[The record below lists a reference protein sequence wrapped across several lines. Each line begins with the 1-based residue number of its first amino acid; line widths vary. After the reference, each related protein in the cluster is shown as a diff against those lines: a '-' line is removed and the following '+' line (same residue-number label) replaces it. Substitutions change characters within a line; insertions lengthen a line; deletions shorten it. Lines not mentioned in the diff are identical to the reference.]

1 MKNERAT
8 MFVSTEAA
16 ERQLDRLLGF
26 FPRIDAKVS
35 ALTAMTFGQIAVAA
49 LNLEANDFKKWWI
62 AGPAG
67 FFALS
72 VFWTALHL
80 YKCAYPHLKGGEGS
94 LIYFGEISKF
104 QELEF
109 VSRFSEVTDKE
120 LKSDIAAQIWRNSQV
135 LTFKYDFLKRA
146 TLGSIISVIPWTA
159 LVCITSLTHLK
170 IPGSS

>member
-1 MKNERAT
+1 
-8 MFVSTEAA
+8 
-16 ERQLDRLLGF
+16 
-26 FPRIDAKVS
+26 
-35 ALTAMTFGQIAVAA
+35 MTFGQIAVAA

-109 VSRFSEVTDKE
+109 VSLHILRYPEAPKNGDLRSTRIPIPFIHCVENSSVTGE
-120 LKSDIAAQIWRNSQV
+120 AVVV
-135 LTFKYDFLKRA
+135 LPGGLH
-146 TLGSIISVIPWTA
+146 VP
-159 LVCITSLTHLK
+159 ITSPLLRGLEEA
-170 IPGSS
+170 GSMNGGLWAVRGIVRPFIRPE